1 MLRFLLHYGIHFL
14 LPIAIGLVFFKD
26 NRTRAIII
34 LLSAIVIDIDHVVAS
49 PIFEPDRCSINFH
62 PLHSYWAIT
71 VYVSLLF
78 FSKTRIFGVALLIH
92 MLADIVDCYLIGT

>member
-34 LLSAIVIDIDHVVAS
+34 LLSAIVIDIDHVVAR
-49 PIFEPDRCSINFH
+49 PIFDPDRCSNNFH

>member
-34 LLSAIVIDIDHVVAS
+34 LLSAIVIDIDHVLAS
-49 PIFEPDRCSINFH
+49 PIFDPDRCSIDFH

-92 MLADIVDCYLIGT
+92 MLADIVDCFLIGT

>member
-49 PIFEPDRCSINFH
+49 PIFDPDRCSINFH